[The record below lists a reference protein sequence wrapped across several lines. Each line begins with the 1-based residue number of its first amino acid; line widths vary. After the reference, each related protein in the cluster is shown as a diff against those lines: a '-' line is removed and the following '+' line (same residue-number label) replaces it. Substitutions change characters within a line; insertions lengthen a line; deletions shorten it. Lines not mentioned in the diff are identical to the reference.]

1 MSCGRSLAILVA
13 GRTKELS
20 PELKERFVRFA
31 KSLGLK
37 DDNIIFSVPTG
48 KWPVGEIGKGCGDV
62 GTVQAGTDQPGEG
75 KTSSPALAI
84 GIHFELWESV

>member
-1 MSCGRSLAILVA
+1 MSCGHCLSILVA

-37 DDNIIFSVPTG
+37 DDNIMFSVPTG

-62 GTVQAGTDQPGEG
+62 GTVQLVLTYQG
-75 KTSSPALAI
+75 KGRLHPL
-84 GIHFELWESV
+84 L

>member
-1 MSCGRSLAILVA
+1 MTCGCSLAILVA

-20 PELKERFVRFA
+20 PELKERFTRFA

-48 KWPVGEIGKGCGDV
+48 NGQLRRQGRDV
-62 GTVQAGTDQPGEG
+62 GTVQAGTDLPGEG
-75 KTSSPALAI
+75 KT
-84 GIHFELWESV
+84 